1 MIRWHPWGPKAGRRP
16 LQALVRLLMACLLPW
31 CAAQAA
37 GPGAHPAPALVLGP
51 HTTEAA
57 VWQALRVRTGLPDG
71 TQLGN
76 LPASPDGWR
85 AAPPT
90 TGNLGPQRQPVALRL
105 DWLVAAGS
113 GGDWMLEIDYPSLDH
128 IELQLLGPDGRTQR
142 WTLGDAHPFSQRAV
156 ASRAFAVPLVLQAGQ
171 HYRLVGVV
179 HTTGSMIL
187 PIRLVRPEAFRL
199 DESRAM
205 LLQGWIVGALFCLL
219 VYALSLG
226 RALREP
232 AHLWFA
238 LNVLGTG
245 VFFLS
250 YEGLGVQ
257 HVWGEVVWA
266 REKITM
272 LAALLGLGSAFL
284 YVDAVLDLA
293 RRSPWLSRTMR
304 GLALLLLVALALF
317 ALGGIDYR
325 SAYLA
330 NVVLSPAP
338 LILALPTAWRL
349 ARAGD
354 RVARTLLVGW
364 AVFGACALCFTLLQ
378 RGLLPMG
385 FWVGHAF
392 QFGTLVELMTWMV
405 VLGSRT
411 RASHMAGELAVRE
424 RDLLAT
430 IAQTDAL
437 TGLLNRRGLQAAAEP
452 LLARCDTRHPH
463 AVYLI
468 DLDRFKPINDLH
480 GHDAGDAVLRS
491 LAERLTAAVRPDDLV
506 ARIGGDEFVVMTAR
520 LGPDA
525 DADAR
530 ALAQRLLQTVA
541 RPFDLDGHALDLGMT
556 VGYALAPHGGAAPRR
571 STPPPPRPRS
581 AIPRRRA
588 AGCAPAARSAPA
600 AADTPCPSCPS
611 TQAQGRARWLRC
623 SSTSVARLVPT
634 SGTCSAAR
642 SSACRP
648 STSRRPKC
656 APMPARSTLGDHSA
670 AVPCSASTWPTPKA
684 AALRRMLPTLP
695 ASCSRSSTTLAARVD
710 RQRGGH
716 RQHKAD
722 ARRRR
727 QRAQPVE
734 QCIGHPQHPRRPLGQ
749 RTQRRLAPGRSADHR
764 LRRPLAALLH
774 AARCTGARLPATAR
788 RPCGSPP
795 GRAPAC
801 AGAAAAGCRAT

>member
-156 ASRAFAVPLVLQAGQ
+156 ASRAFAVPLVLQPGQ
-171 HYRLVGVV
+171 HYQLLGVV

-238 LNVLGTG
+238 VNVLGTG

-257 HVWGEVVWA
+257 HVWGEVAWA

-272 LAALLGLGSAFL
+272 LAVLLGLGSAFL

-556 VGYALAPHGGAAPRR
+556 VGYALAPHDGRLLGDLLKRADAAMYAGKLAGRGGVRRGAAG
-571 STPPPPRPRS
+571 
-581 AIPRRRA
+581 AGMA
-588 AGCAPAARSAPA
+588 AEHREAEPA
-600 AADTPCPSCPS
+600 
-611 TQAQGRARWLRC
+611 
-623 SSTSVARLVPT
+623 
-634 SGTCSAAR
+634 
-642 SSACRP
+642 
-648 STSRRPKC
+648 
-656 APMPARSTLGDHSA
+656 H
-670 AVPCSASTWPTPKA
+670 
-684 AALRRMLPTLP
+684 
-695 ASCSRSSTTLAARVD
+695 
-710 RQRGGH
+710 
-716 RQHKAD
+716 
-722 ARRRR
+722 
-727 QRAQPVE
+727 
-734 QCIGHPQHPRRPLGQ
+734 
-749 RTQRRLAPGRSADHR
+749 
-764 LRRPLAALLH
+764 
-774 AARCTGARLPATAR
+774 
-788 RPCGSPP
+788 
-795 GRAPAC
+795 
-801 AGAAAAGCRAT
+801 